1 MQAAYAAGLLF
12 LCPLGDLVPRR
23 PFVCGLVLFTATPWY
38 VSVFHRSM
46 MRCHGA
52 WSACVADM
60 ACRLGLGLTN
70 HLGTFTALS
79 FIVSVTTVTSQ
90 LMLPLVGDLAPP
102 NRGAAALSVV
112 VSGLMLRVLVAK
124 VLSGT
129 MANFVTWRAV
139 YWMALGL
146 QYLLVILLWLFMPD
160 YPATNPRMNYFR
172 ILWDIVKMMFRHPA
186 LMQACLVGLFLSAP
200 LTSFWTTL
208 TFFVGGRTL

>member
-1 MQAAYAAGLLF
+1 M
-12 LCPLGDLVPRR
+12 
-23 PFVCGLVLFTATPWY
+23 
-38 VSVFHRSM
+38 
-46 MRCHGA
+46 
-52 WSACVADM
+52 
-60 ACRLGLGLTN
+60 
-70 HLGTFTALS
+70 
-79 FIVSVTTVTSQ
+79 SVTTVTSQ